1 MTALILHHYPASP
14 FSEKIR
20 RALAAGNSTLVVK
33 LAQRY
38 LEVHDQCYP
47 H

>member
-1 MTALILHHYPASP
+1 MLRELAELR
-14 FSEKIR
+14 EKIR
-20 RALAAGNSTLVVK
+20 RALAAQNTELVVK

>member
-1 MTALILHHYPASP
+1 MLRELAELR
-14 FSEKIR
+14 EKIR
-20 RALAAGNSTLVVK
+20 RALAANNAAQVVK

-38 LEVHDQCYP
+38 LEVHDQRYP

>member
-1 MTALILHHYPASP
+1 MLKELAELR
-14 FSEKIR
+14 EKIR

>member
-1 MTALILHHYPASP
+1 MLKELAELR
-14 FSEKIR
+14 EKIR

-47 H
+47 R